1 MIKTTNSQKQM
12 YKNLMQRVL
21 KASDSYFNYYLRQA
35 VIYLVNDDRIKV
47 ALRKE
52 LGESFNMLIN
62 DLNRYAKYWEECL
75 KYDKIIVDNFNDKKK
90 IEFAQTKIK
99 EICDKIPNVDASVI
113 MLWSRA
119 VFVTDLK
126 DITIRVA
133 TNPNPFD
140 KRINFNA
147 QQDNRKQSEE
157 SETNEN

>member
-1 MIKTTNSQKQM
+1 M

-21 KASDSYFNYYLRQA
+21 KANDSYFNYFLRQV

-47 ALRKE
+47 QLKKD
-52 LGESFNMLIN
+52 LGQNFQLLLS
-62 DLNRYAKYWEECL
+62 DLNRYAAEWEKCL
-75 KYDKIIVDNFNDKKK
+75 KYEKLIADNDKNTRIISLAQAR
-90 IEFAQTKIK
+90 IE

-133 TNPNPFD
+133 INPNPFD
-140 KRINFNA
+140 KRINFNN
-147 QQDNRKQSEE
+147 QQDNRRDNPEA
-157 SETNEN
+157 ETNE